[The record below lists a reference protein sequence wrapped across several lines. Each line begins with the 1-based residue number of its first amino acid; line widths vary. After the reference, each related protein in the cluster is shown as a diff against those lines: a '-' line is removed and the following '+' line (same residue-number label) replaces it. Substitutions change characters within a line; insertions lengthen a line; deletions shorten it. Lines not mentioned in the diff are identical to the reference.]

1 LLGDLHHPF
10 FASNWVIF
18 APSTKKSFMQ
28 KILVT
33 TDFSIHSKA
42 GMRFAIQL
50 AAQKKVELV
59 FFHCFQA
66 LIPTTVFRERIEKS
80 LENQGDT
87 FLKKLKKL
95 VEGVYKS
102 VNITPGNYRTV
113 VIDDLNPEVMILDYA
128 EKNSFSFICMSTRGA
143 GQLRKIMG
151 TNTSNI
157 ILKSAVP
164 VLAIPHTYRIH
175 PIKKILYASDL
186 ENLDQQMQVISPLA
200 ESLGA
205 KVDLANFFNQVSMK
219 LDAGTLSEMWQKK
232 YPELDNVIMQQL
244 DTTSGFAAQLDVL
257 SKKLKPD
264 MVVFFR
270 NVNKTWFDKVFS
282 VSRSETFS
290 FISKVPMLVYRKSS

>member
-1 LLGDLHHPF
+1 
-10 FASNWVIF
+10 
-18 APSTKKSFMQ
+18 MQ

-33 TDFSIHSKA
+33 TDFSVHSKA

-66 LIPTTVFRERIEKS
+66 LIPTTVFRERIERN
-80 LENQGDT
+80 LEKQGDT
-87 FLKKLKKL
+87 YLKKLKKF

-102 VNITPGNYRTV
+102 VNVEPGKYRTV

-128 EKNSFSFICMSTRGA
+128 QKNDFNYICMSTRGA
-143 GQLRKIMG
+143 GKLGKILG
-151 TNTSNI
+151 TNTSHI
-157 ILKSAVP
+157 ILKSTVP

-175 PIKKILYASDL
+175 PIQKILYASDL
-186 ENLDQQMQVISPLA
+186 ENLDQQMQVIAPLA

-205 KVDLANFFNQVSMK
+205 TVDLAHFFNPASIK
-219 LDAGTLSEMWQKK
+219 LDAGTLSEMWQNK
-232 YPELDNVIMQQL
+232 YPELNKVILEQL
-244 DTTSGFAAQLDVL
+244 ETTSGFAAQLDAL
-257 SKKLKPD
+257 NRKQKPD

-270 NVNKTWFDKVFS
+270 NTNQTWFDKLFS

-290 FISKVPMLVYRKSS
+290 FVSKVPMLVYRKAASPTP